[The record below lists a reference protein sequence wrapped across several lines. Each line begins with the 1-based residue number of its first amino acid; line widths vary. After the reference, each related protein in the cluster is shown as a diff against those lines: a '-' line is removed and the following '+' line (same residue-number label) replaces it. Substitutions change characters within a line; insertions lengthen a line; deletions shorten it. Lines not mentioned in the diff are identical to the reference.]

1 MTTQG
6 VVAAA
11 KRSKRSKNEK
21 KRKLGQKYEN
31 NKFD

>member
-1 MTTQG
+1 MTTV
-6 VVAAA
+6 VVAAN
-11 KRSKRSKNEK
+11 RSKQSKNEKK